1 MPIHFVHRYL
11 LQQLG
16 VFDEKPLINI
26 ETHAVSFDSTSQNED
41 IVSTFIEYQ
50 PIGIGNDWCKLMC
63 GCRKIMLIEIRIVL
77 EEEMLI
83 KAEGK
88 RSGLLD
94 IRMVWE

>member
-1 MPIHFVHRYL
+1 MQSRL
-11 LQQLG
+11 
-16 VFDEKPLINI
+16 
-26 ETHAVSFDSTSQNED
+26 SFDSISQSED

-77 EEEMLI
+77 EEMLI

-88 RSGLLD
+88 RMGLLD

>member
-1 MPIHFVHRYL
+1 MPIHFVHGYL

-26 ETHAVSFDSTSQNED
+26 ETHAVSFDSISQNED
-41 IVSTFIEYQ
+41 IVSTY
-50 PIGIGNDWCKLMC
+50 DWCKLMC

-88 RSGLLD
+88 RMGQLD